1 MSLDSAFSE
10 LPEYRTNQ
18 ERIATQLREAILS
31 GGLPQGTRITQNE
44 LATRMGASITPVR
57 EAVRQLAGEGL
68 LRIAPNTRVTVSVP
82 TVQDTVDVY
91 ELLMILEPLAMRKAA
106 AQITEAD
113 AARAQQVIVAMSE
126 LGDAVGRWS
135 LLNCEFHDILSTAA
149 RSEPLA
155 QTLRAL
161 RRRGALYVSASL
173 RVPHRLPDS
182 AKQHEAILSAVVA
195 GKGDLAATLAL
206 EHLRATLTAL
216 RINPES

>member
-1 MSLDSAFSE
+1 MSLDSAFAE

-31 GGLPQGTRITQNE
+31 GGLPQGARVTQNE

-68 LRIAPNTRVTVSVP
+68 LRIAPNTRVTVAVP
-82 TVQDTVDVY
+82 TAQDTVDVY
-91 ELLMILEPLAMRKAA
+91 ELLMILEPLAMQKAA
-106 AQITEAD
+106 GQISKAD
-113 AARAQQVIVAMSE
+113 VARAQRAIDAMAD

-135 LLNCEFHDILSTAA
+135 LLNCEFHDALATASG
-149 RSEPLA
+149 SEPLA

-182 AKQHEAILSAVVA
+182 AKQHEAILAAVAAGQSARA
-195 GKGDLAATLAL
+195 SDLAL

-216 RINPES
+216 RIDPLS